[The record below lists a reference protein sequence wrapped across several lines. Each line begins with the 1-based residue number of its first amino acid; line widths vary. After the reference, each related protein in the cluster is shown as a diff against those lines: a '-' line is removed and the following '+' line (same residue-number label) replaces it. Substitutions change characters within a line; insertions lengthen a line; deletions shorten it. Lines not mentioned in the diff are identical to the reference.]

1 MSPILFILYLGTV
14 LSNIP
19 QENYMT
25 ESFAYADDIAQT
37 ARTKEELK
45 EFMGELDNGLQQRG
59 LKLSY
64 LRTKYM
70 AIGRDVAW
78 T

>member
-1 MSPILFILYLGTV
+1 
-14 LSNIP
+14 
-19 QENYMT
+19 MT